1 MLASLVV
8 PALMTTSLT
17 TLARADAVGIHRSG
31 PLCPRFPLLC
41 CDANPH
47 TRATT
52 TLQLVS
58 VVADTVRLNVG
69 GTKFT
74 TTLSTLRAAPG
85 SKLACGVEEWV
96 DADGVVPGSQHLF
109 IDSDPETFAWV
120 LDFLRR
126 GLHLVGTPPDHLLE
140 KVRADAQLFGID
152 ELVTALDEKIS
163 QAQAQPSYEYALH
176 TVGPAHGLT
185 AREVWHAELNR
196 LSVDGWR
203 LSHIDPMMHQMIF
216 ERPSRPSLDGGVL
229 GSSASSSVADARVKV
244 AAHLA
249 AKGMKDMEWLDN

>member
-8 PALMTTSLT
+8 TAPMTTSLT
-17 TLARADAVGIHRSG
+17 G
-31 PLCPRFPLLC
+31 PLCPRFSLLC

-96 DADGVVPGSQHLF
+96 DADGVVPGCQHLF

-185 AREVWHAELNR
+185 APEVWHAELNR

-203 LSHIDPMMHQMIF
+203 ISHIDEIHCQMIF

>member
-1 MLASLVV
+1 MLLRLAWFATVSGASAFMASPVRCHQSAATV
-8 PALMTTSLT
+8 
-17 TLARADAVGIHRSG
+17 
-31 PLCPRFPLLC
+31 
-41 CDANPH
+41 
-47 TRATT
+47 RATT

-58 VVADTVRLNVG
+58 VMADTVRLNVG

-96 DADGVVPGSQHLF
+96 DADGVVPGYQHLF

-126 GLHLVGTPPDHLLE
+126 GCHLVGTPPDHLLE

-163 QAQAQPSYEYALH
+163 QAQAQPSYEYAVH
-176 TVGPAHGLT
+176 TVGEPRDGLT
-185 AREVWHAELNR
+185 AVEVWHAELNR
-196 LSVDGWR
+196 LSVNGWR
-203 LSHIDPMMHQMIF
+203 ISHVDPRTIGYFATCIF

-229 GSSASSSVADARVKV
+229 GSSASSSVADARAKV
-244 AAHLA
+244 AKDLT

>member
-1 MLASLVV
+1 MLVTA
-8 PALMTTSLT
+8 PMTTSLT
-17 TLARADAVGIHRSG
+17 ALARADAVGIHRSG

-109 IDSDPETFAWV
+109 IDSDPETFAWGCWASCAAAAIWWAHHLTACSKRCV
-120 LDFLRR
+120 RTPSSLASTSLLQHWTRRSLRR
-126 GLHLVGTPPDHLLE
+126 
-140 KVRADAQLFGID
+140 
-152 ELVTALDEKIS
+152 
-163 QAQAQPSYEYALH
+163 
-176 TVGPAHGLT
+176 
-185 AREVWHAELNR
+185 
-196 LSVDGWR
+196 
-203 LSHIDPMMHQMIF
+203 
-216 ERPSRPSLDGGVL
+216 RPSRATST
-229 GSSASSSVADARVKV
+229 
-244 AAHLA
+244 HCTT
-249 AKGMKDMEWLDN
+249 

>member
-1 MLASLVV
+1 MLLRLAWFATISGASAFVASPV
-8 PALMTTSLT
+8 RCHQSVAT
-17 TLARADAVGIHRSG
+17 V
-31 PLCPRFPLLC
+31 
-41 CDANPH
+41 
-47 TRATT
+47 RATT
-52 TLQLVS
+52 TLQLVT
-58 VVADTVRLNVG
+58 VMADTVRLNVG
-69 GTKFT
+69 GTQFT

-85 SKLACGVEEWV
+85 SKLTCGVEEWV

-120 LDFLRR
+120 LGFLRR
-126 GLHLVGTPPDHLLE
+126 GCHLVGTPPDRLLE